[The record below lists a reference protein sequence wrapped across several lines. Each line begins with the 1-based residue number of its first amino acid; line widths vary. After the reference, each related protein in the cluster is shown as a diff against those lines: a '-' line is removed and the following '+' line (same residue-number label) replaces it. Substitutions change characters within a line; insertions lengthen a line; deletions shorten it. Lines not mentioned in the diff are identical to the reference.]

1 MFAWEGLTTLMPSN
15 PGASSP
21 TPKAEAATHTSKE
34 VVSVGSR
41 TESVEDPQFQELL
54 YTRSQQAQTI
64 RALQG
69 VIGKKTHDLQ
79 AIRNWRPTANAVG
92 NIYLCPCGTVWH
104 ACEVSARQRTNA
116 ELVMRRP

>member
-1 MFAWEGLTTLMPSN
+1 MFAWEGLTTLMSSN

-21 TPKAEAATHTSKE
+21 TPKAEAAIHTSKDVHD

-64 RALQG
+64 RAFQG

-92 NIYLCPCGTVWH
+92 NIYVSLWDGM
-104 ACEVSARQRTNA
+104 ACV
-116 ELVMRRP
+116 